1 MKTSD
6 QDLQPPCAKA
16 AGQVGSSRKLVGLNT
31 DQRDDGSI
39 SRQFVGANDS
49 IDRDRLDGIVEDPD
63 PDLEID
69 AKHPAALQI
78 FGEAGKTGQRIARQD
93 ATEMTNDVAFVII
106 LGGLDQDHGQAFAR
120 NSFCGGLLGHSFKS
134 SMPCV
139 RSQVAEGPLSGDAS
153 ELR

>member
-78 FGEAGKTGQRIARQD
+78 FGEAGKAGQRVAWQD
-93 ATEMTNDVAFVII
+93 ATEMADDVAFVIV
-106 LGGLDQDHGQAFAR
+106 LGGLDQDNGQAFAGIPTYR
-120 NSFCGGLLGHSFKS
+120 GLPLHGFRS
-134 SMPCV
+134 SPL
-139 RSQVAEGPLSGDAS
+139 VARHDPTAY
-153 ELR
+153 